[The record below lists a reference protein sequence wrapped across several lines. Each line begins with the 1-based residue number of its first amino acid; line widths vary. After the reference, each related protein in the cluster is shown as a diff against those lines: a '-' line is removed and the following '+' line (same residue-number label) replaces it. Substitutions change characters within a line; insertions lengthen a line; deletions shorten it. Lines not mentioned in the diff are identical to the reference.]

1 MYDHIGLRVKDLDAS
16 TRFYEAVLA
25 PLGHVLA
32 SRDETGAGL
41 GPQGAPAL
49 WLTLPKQEKNTGTH
63 VAFRAKDRASVDRFH
78 AAGLRQGQ
86 WRPRSAA

>member
-41 GPQGAPAL
+41 GPKGAPAL
-49 WLTLPKQEKNTGTH
+49 WLALASQEKNTGTQI
-63 VAFRAKDRASVDRFH
+63 AFRAKDRASVERFT
-78 AAGLRQGQ
+78 LRG
-86 WRPRSAA
+86 